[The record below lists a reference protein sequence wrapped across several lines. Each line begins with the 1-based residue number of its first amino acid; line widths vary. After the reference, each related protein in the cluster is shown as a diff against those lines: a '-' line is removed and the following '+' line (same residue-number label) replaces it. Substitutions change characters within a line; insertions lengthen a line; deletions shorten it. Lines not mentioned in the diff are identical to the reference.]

1 MKKKIQHIKKNVFLQ
16 VIVKMNKVVCFG
28 LDFGGMRLAESV
40 GSGCGSCICNF
51 SRMCGVHIF

>member
-40 GSGCGSCICNF
+40 GSG
-51 SRMCGVHIF
+51 

>member
-28 LDFGGMRLAESV
+28 LDFEGIREEEKCWKWLRELYL
-40 GSGCGSCICNF
+40 
-51 SRMCGVHIF
+51 

>member
-16 VIVKMNKVVCFG
+16 VIVKMNKVVYFR
-28 LDFGGMRLAESV
+28 LDFGGMRMAESA

-51 SRMCGVHIF
+51 SWK